1 MNERK
6 FGSLTSSVNPNELSA
21 SVSGVI
27 KTLGALAIFFGY
39 STITGDVN
47 SLADQ
52 IGVVVSLGVA
62 FWGAAETA
70 FGLLRK
76 VLVTFT
82 AKG

>member
-6 FGSLTSSVNPNELSA
+6 FGALSSSVNPNELSA

-27 KTLGALAIFFGY
+27 QTLGALAVFFGY
-39 STITGDVN
+39 GFLSGDIN

-52 IGVVVSLGVA
+52 VGGLVSLGVA
-62 FWGAAETA
+62 FWGAANTA

-76 VLVTFT
+76 ILVAFT